1 MKLNRRKFMVS
12 LAALTVGG
20 TAARAQAEGKGMY
33 GVIVKMTIVPGQRES
48 LIKILIE
55 GTTAMPGCLSYIV
68 AKDATD
74 ENAIWIT
81 EAWDSKES
89 HDASLSLP
97 AVKSAIAAGRPMIAG
112 VGMNAVTAPVGGY
125 GLVGTKGNG

>member
-1 MKLNRRKFMVS
+1 MNVNRRKFMVS
-12 LAALTVGG
+12 LAALAVGS
-20 TAARAQAEGKGMY
+20 TATRAKAEGKGMY
-33 GVIVKMTIVPGQRES
+33 GVIVKMATVPGQREA

-89 HDASLSLP
+89 HAASLSLP
-97 AVKSAIAAGRPMIAG
+97 AVKSAIAAGRPMISG
-112 VGMNAVTAPVGGY
+112 VGMNAVTVPMGGY
-125 GLVGTKGNG
+125 GLHSSPMS